1 MAGAGDP
8 RWRIEVPFDP
18 RLFLEVPVEVRGRGD
33 ITDWVRQTIA
43 EMNVRAEWKD
53 DPAGLADRL
62 EGQVRLMA
70 PEAFAALLFCPYGL
84 PGDILVHVFITDSDA
99 ASLVEVPL
107 DEEVSLPQRVAEI
120 SSPRLG
126 VGRTV
131 SSAASAPDGTVIGQ
145 LRCQFLSDGVLVE
158 LSALSTDLS
167 MLGAALPLL
176 EDIAGGV
183 LIERDEAAS

>member
-99 ASLVEVPL
+99 VSLVEVPSTRK
-107 DEEVSLPQRVAEI
+107 SLCR
-120 SSPRLG
+120 SGSPRSLRLDSASG
-126 VGRTV
+126 GRCRRRH
-131 SSAASAPDGTVIGQ
+131 P
-145 LRCQFLSDGVLVE
+145 
-158 LSALSTDLS
+158 
-167 MLGAALPLL
+167 LPM
-176 EDIAGGV
+176 A
-183 LIERDEAAS
+183 R